1 MKNGGILM
9 INVFGNLLRVVL
21 EFVLFVGIYYFL
33 MTRWQNQPQ
42 KETFKKSIIMG
53 LIWVVVYEIIMYIMT

>member
-1 MKNGGILM
+1 M
-9 INVFGNLLRVVL
+9 INIFGNVLRVIL

-33 MTRWQNQPQ
+33 MTRWQKQPG

-53 LIWVVVYEIIMYIMT
+53 LIWVAVYEIIMYILV